1 MANYA
6 APGVYIE
13 EISTFPPAI
22 AAVETALPAF
32 VGYTEFRRDAGGV
45 DLPANSVQR
54 IGSLIE
60 FEQRY
65 GPGRAPTV
73 DTVELDENGGFLRAG
88 ITQRFYLYDALR
100 MFYANGGG
108 DCFIVSVGTAVSGLS
123 APSAGDFEDGID
135 ALETWDE
142 PTLILIPDAGGLDT
156 DPGAPN
162 TADPIHALVD
172 RILLQSSTLGDR
184 FGVFSVPDTD
194 PQGSK
199 FRNNTG
205 IAGLKYGAAYTP
217 WLTATLAKPI
227 YADDLSGTT
236 FSRRGAGAGLSLQDV
251 LTDTTAGRI
260 NAVASAAGDPIART
274 EAEMALRSES
284 GIYTNILRGLN
295 GTPVDIPPGGA
306 VVGAYAYTDR
316 TRGVWKAP
324 ANVSISG
331 VLGPA
336 RVFSQSELAAL
347 NVDVTAGKSINAI
360 RAFAGRGTLI
370 YGARTLAGNDGE
382 YRYVSVRRLMNM
394 LEESTKKAAAQFV
407 FEPNDANTWVRVRGM
422 IENFLTLLWQDG
434 ALQGAKADHAFRVAI
449 GLGETMSAQDV
460 IDGRMIVEIAV
471 APVRPAEFIVLR
483 FMQHLPNS

>member
-1 MANYA
+1 MANYR

-32 VGYTEFRRDAGGV
+32 VGYTEYRRDAGGV

-73 DTVELDENGGFLRAG
+73 SSVELDENGGFLRAG
-88 ITQRFYLYDALR
+88 VSQRFYLYDALR
-100 MFYANGGG
+100 LFYANGGG
-108 DCFIVSVGTAVSGLS
+108 DCFIVSIGTAVSGLS
-123 APSAGDFEDGID
+123 SPSAGDFTAGID

-142 PTLILIPDAGGLDT
+142 PTLILLPDAAGLDT
-156 DPGAPN
+156 DPGTPAA
-162 TADPIHALVD
+162 ADPIHALVD
-172 RILLQSSTLGDR
+172 QVLLQCSTLGDR

-194 PQGSK
+194 PQGDK
-199 FRNNTG
+199 FRDHTG

-217 WLTATLAKPI
+217 WLTATLAKPLC
-227 YADDLSGTT
+227 ADDLTGNI
-236 FSRRGAGAGLSLQDV
+236 FSRRGAGANLDLATV

-260 NAVASAAGDPIART
+260 NAVGAATNPAERT

-324 ANVSISG
+324 ANVSLSG

-336 RVFSQSELAAL
+336 TVFSQSELADL
-347 NVDVTAGKSINAI
+347 NVDVNAGKSINAI
-360 RAFAGRGTLI
+360 RHFSGRGTLI

-394 LEESTKKAAAQFV
+394 LEESAKKAAAQFV